1 MLYLPLIH
9 AKTIHIAMK
18 TKTKTSAASLTCHR
32 LLCLATLLLLW
43 TPLLHAQG
51 RSGTLKGQISLRG
64 ENATVSTLRP
74 GELQALFPPELINDI
89 MRVRIE
95 GPIDAEDM
103 KFLKRLATR
112 GYVKNSK
119 GRGQQ
124 TFLDLD
130 LRHAQIVRDTPFG
143 RNAPLESLPSS
154 AFSSWNCLR
163 SVVLPSHVRVISSY
177 CFSSCSRLEMVE
189 MPRHLQSIG
198 QNAFHSCSKLKE
210 AIIPIGVT
218 ELGSGC
224 FSGCSKLANI
234 MLPEGLTAIP
244 DNALNGTAITNITIP
259 SNVRQ
264 IGSEA
269 FANTNLT
276 YIEIPSNVQKLS
288 ADAFNGCQKLTAIAV
303 HPANQAYAD
312 ADGLLCDKELTT
324 LICCPQ
330 GIKGELTLP
339 ASIINI
345 GPGALSNCQGLNT
358 VVLPTAL
365 RSIGN
370 RAFSGCRSLRGV
382 EMSASL
388 EEIGNEAFANCRS
401 LTSMALPQNLSRM
414 GTALFSGCTAL
425 TDVQLPARLNRIPE
439 RTFKNC
445 SSLRD
450 IKLPQTVTAID
461 REAFYACKSLARIVL
476 PEAVESFGK
485 ECFRKCETLLAFL
498 FPPRTAEV
506 GDRMLYDCDALR
518 EVVMPIAA
526 PPQVKHVCDVKQAV
540 LIVPVGAAAAYGKAD
555 GWKKFKT
562 IRESE

>member
-1 MLYLPLIH
+1 
-9 AKTIHIAMK
+9 MK
-18 TKTKTSAASLTCHR
+18 TKTKTSASASLTCHR
-32 LLCLATLLLLW
+32 LLCLATLLLLAS
-43 TPLLHAQG
+43 PLLHAQG

-64 ENATVSTLRP
+64 ENATISTLRP

-154 AFSSWNCLR
+154 AFSSWNC
-163 SVVLPSHVRVISSY
+163 
-177 CFSSCSRLEMVE
+177 
-189 MPRHLQSIG
+189 
-198 QNAFHSCSKLKE
+198 
-210 AIIPIGVT
+210 
-218 ELGSGC
+218 
-224 FSGCSKLANI
+224 
-234 MLPEGLTAIP
+234 
-244 DNALNGTAITNITIP
+244 
-259 SNVRQ
+259 
-264 IGSEA
+264 
-269 FANTNLT
+269 
-276 YIEIPSNVQKLS
+276 
-288 ADAFNGCQKLTAIAV
+288 
-303 HPANQAYAD
+303 
-312 ADGLLCDKELTT
+312 
-324 LICCPQ
+324 
-330 GIKGELTLP
+330 
-339 ASIINI
+339 
-345 GPGALSNCQGLNT
+345 
-358 VVLPTAL
+358 
-365 RSIGN
+365 
-370 RAFSGCRSLRGV
+370 
-382 EMSASL
+382 
-388 EEIGNEAFANCRS
+388 
-401 LTSMALPQNLSRM
+401 
-414 GTALFSGCTAL
+414 
-425 TDVQLPARLNRIPE
+425 
-439 RTFKNC
+439 
-445 SSLRD
+445 LRD

-540 LIVPVGAAAAYGKAD
+540 LIVPVGAAATYGKAD